1 MTLLGKIDNPL
12 NKMKGTAMNIQISGQ
27 GFEITPAIKAYAEK
41 KLMKLKE
48 YSNQITEIST
58 VLHVDKKIHQIAKG
72 YVALPQKNVLYAE
85 AESKD
90 MYATIDDLSRKLADQ
105 IKKYKGKH
113 DNHHE

>member
-1 MTLLGKIDNPL
+1 MS
-12 NKMKGTAMNIQISGQ
+12 IQISGQ
-27 GFEITPAIKAYAEK
+27 SFEITPAIKTYAEK
-41 KLMKLKE
+41 KLTKLKE
-48 YSNQITEIST
+48 YSNQITEISI

-72 YVALPQKNVLYAE
+72 YVALPQKNVIYAE

-90 MYATIDDLSRKLADQ
+90 MYTSIDELARKLAEQ